1 MEKEVNN
8 HSTINYQLFLLDEQY
23 KEKSNFNNYVK
34 EAQNFYN
41 GDQYPNKNYKNAIR
55 VTLNL
60 CSFSSNLKA
69 AKIVGTPRYIQ
80 FVSDNENVDC
90 TALRRFDEYNMSK
103 LKEKTEDFQSCLD
116 SLNNGT
122 SIAYYRWDEDDTS
135 YQGIYKGGLV
145 LEQIDIIKFAVA
157 NPHLKQIQNQKWV
170 MYWKDEDVGAVRDLV
185 ERENEKELEEVR
197 KLIVPDDMDENDDKQ
212 DINHGLVTLYT
223 RFFKIKGEVYFMC
236 STKNVDV
243 FEYPHAISPKANK
256 AMKEVIKKIVDD
268 YKKKLRGEPSEEE
281 TFDKVVDY
289 KIDYEDLMVQMHES
303 VELSESEY
311 KDIKE
316 KFSLYPFADLEL
328 FKINNSFYGRSD
340 IKTLIPTQKGINFA
354 LSMMLKCMENNA
366 YNKIFAKEDALQG
379 QEITNEPGQVLY
391 DYSKFTNGW
400 GIKFAES
407 QPMPNGVIDFVDRF
421 IGLARMF
428 GGFND
433 VMDGSVSNQDISGYA
448 IQQMI
453 KQANSSIEQQQQ
465 IFWDFCKDKAAIRL
479 MFYKHYVDKA
489 KYTYD
494 LEDYEVEAN
503 EEARKKLKKRQ
514 TDLKAQGKTLE
525 VGDVDLKTPT
535 RKTKVKEIKGSEIYG
550 SNFDINIDVMQGL
563 VDSKLAESQM
573 WDTLILNGGIQNMD
587 PELLEMYISVN
598 PTVTQHTKNALKAII
613 EKQKRSE
620 NYQLKQQL
628 AQASAYLEKLLQYA
642 KELEA
647 QNGYKTNYINNLTK
661 EFTNKIGVANKVI
674 DAQNK
679 QLTANQ
685 KGGQQV
691 SEGQGKSMNALG
703 VSGANITPIAQ

>member
-1 MEKEVNN
+1 MEKQNN
-8 HSTINYQLFLLDEQY
+8 LLTINYSLFQLDSQY

-34 EAQNFYN
+34 QAQDFYN
-41 GDQYPNKNYKNAIR
+41 GNQYPNKNYKNAIR

-69 AKIVGTPRYIQ
+69 AKIVGTPRYIN
-80 FVSDNENVDC
+80 FVSDNENIDC

-122 SIAYYRWDEDDTS
+122 AVAYYRWDEDDTS

-145 LEQIDIIKFAVA
+145 LEQIDITKFAVA
-157 NPHLKQIQNQKWV
+157 NPHLQNIQNQKWV
-170 MYWKDEDVGAVRDLV
+170 MFWKDEEVGALRDLV
-185 ERENEKELEEVR
+185 EREDESER
-197 KLIVPDDMDENDDKQ
+197 KKIVESIVPDDYDPASDEDREY
-212 DINHGLVTLYT
+212 INHGLATLFT
-223 RFFKIKGEVYFMC
+223 RFFKVRGEVYFMC
-236 STKNVDV
+236 STKTVDI
-243 FEYPHAISPKANK
+243 FEYPHALSPHANK
-256 AMKEVIKKIVDD
+256 AMVKVIKKIVDE
-268 YKKKLRGEPSEEE
+268 YKNKLREGDEE
-281 TFDKVVDY
+281 TFEKIPDY
-289 KIDYEDLMVQMHES
+289 QIDYEDLMVQMHDS
-303 VELSESEY
+303 KELSETDY

-340 IKTLIPTQKGINFA
+340 IKNLIPTQKGINFA

-366 YNKIFAKEDALQG
+366 YNKIFAKEGALQG
-379 QEITNEPGQVLY
+379 QEITNEPGQVLV
-391 DYSKFTNGW
+391 DYSKYTNGW

-407 QPMPNGVIDFVDRF
+407 QPMPNGVIEFVDRF
-421 IGLARMF
+421 IALARMF

-479 MFYKHYVDKA
+479 MFYKHYVEKA
-489 KYTYD
+489 KYTYEI
-494 LEDYEVEAN
+494 EDYEVDTN
-503 EEARKKLKKRQ
+503 EEARKKLRKRQ
-514 TDLKAQGKTLE
+514 DDLKAQGKSLE
-525 VGDVDLKTPT
+525 IGNIDLETPT
-535 RKTKVKEIKGSEIYG
+535 RKIKVKEIKGSEIYG

-587 PELLEMYISVN
+587 PELLEMYINVN
-598 PTVTQHTKNALKAII
+598 PTVSEHTKHALKAII
-613 EKQKRSE
+613 EKQKKSE
-620 NYQLKQQL
+620 NYQLKQKL
-628 AQASAYLEKLLQYA
+628 AEASQYLEKLLNYA

-647 QNGYKTNYINNLTK
+647 QNGYKTNYIDNLTK
-661 EFTNKIGVANKVI
+661 EFVNKIGVANKVI
-674 DAQNK
+674 NAQNK
-679 QLTANQ
+679 QLSSSQ
-685 KGGQQV
+685 KNGQVV
-691 SEGQGKSMNALG
+691 SEGQGKSMNSQG
-703 VSGANITPIAQ
+703 ISGADITTTLQ